1 MKAKHIQFL
10 AILGL
15 ICTLAFS
22 GCQKDDLLSVDTNE
36 ILLSTNV
43 EEATFNI
50 RAEGSW
56 SITSTAS
63 YPITEPTFYK
73 NWFELSSYGGG
84 SSGIA
89 NFSVTVSLVNDAI
102 PTEDKSGALVVKNG
116 KKEILIPVKFKK

>member
-1 MKAKHIQFL
+1 MTHCRSQ
-10 AILGL
+10 
-15 ICTLAFS
+15 
-22 GCQKDDLLSVDTNE
+22 E
-36 ILLSTNV
+36 
-43 EEATFNI
+43 
-50 RAEGSW
+50 
-56 SITSTAS
+56 
-63 YPITEPTFYK
+63 

>member
-63 YPITEPTFYK
+63 YPITEPGLYK
-73 NWFELSSYGGG
+73 YWFELSSYGGG
-84 SSGIA
+84 SSDVA
-89 NFSVTVSLVNDAI
+89 NFPVTVSLVNDAI